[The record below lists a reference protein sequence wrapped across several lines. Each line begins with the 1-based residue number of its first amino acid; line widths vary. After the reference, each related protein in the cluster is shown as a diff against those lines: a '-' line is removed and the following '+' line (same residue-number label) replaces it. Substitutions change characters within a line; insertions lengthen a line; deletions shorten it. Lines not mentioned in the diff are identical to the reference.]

1 MFMGAHLTSLD
12 SCKVLQEDPDLGDDL
27 PSDRRQ
33 QATEELVTSC
43 LRLGPGA
50 WKLPDPDPDPGSIG
64 LLVLEGVLLR
74 HVEIDGR
81 FGLELLGESDIVRPW
96 QGADAPMLDLRSE
109 WSVLSPARLAWL
121 DSRSARVL
129 ARYPEITNRLFE
141 RLVRRSRHLVTN
153 MAIVH
158 QPRVDTRLHLLL
170 WHLAGR
176 WGRVRRDGVVL
187 PLKLT
192 HALLADLVAARR
204 PTVTSALSDLARR
217 GLVRQTDEGWMLF
230 GQTPALGDGEP
241 VAPPPPHRLAYA
253 NGLRP

>member
-1 MFMGAHLTSLD
+1 MAATPTSSEACRFLVD
-12 SCKVLQEDPDLGDDL
+12 DPDLAEAV
-27 PSDRRQ
+27 PRDRRE
-33 QATEELVTSC
+33 QAVNELSASC
-43 LRLGPGA
+43 LRVPAGP
-50 WKLPDPDPDPGSIG
+50 WQVPTPEPDAIG

-81 FGLELLGESDIVRPW
+81 FGLELLGETDVLRPW
-96 QGADAPMLDLRSE
+96 QGAEAPMLELHAE

-121 DSRSARVL
+121 DGRVTRQLSRH
-129 ARYPEITNRLFE
+129 PELLNRLFE
-141 RLVRRSRHLVTN
+141 RVLRRSRHLVTN

-176 WGRVRRDGVVL
+176 WGRVRRDGVLL

-192 HALLADLVAARR
+192 HSLLADLVAARR

-217 GLVRQTDEGWMLF
+217 GLVRQTEDGWMLF
-230 GQTPALGDGEP
+230 GEAPAAGGSSIDRQLNG
-241 VAPPPPHRLAYA
+241 AQQLAVA
-253 NGLRP
+253 NGA